1 MPTVGDARATDA
13 AFAAAAHVVRFST
26 SVQRIAGVT
35 MEPRAAVG
43 EYDAATGRYTLHAG
57 AGGAVRPRHDMAV
70 VLGVADD
77 DVRMVMHDVGGN
89 FGTRGASNPE
99 FALVAWAAR
108 RVGRAVKWTCE
119 RSEAFLC
126 DYQARDLTA
135 DAELALDAGGKFLAM
150 RGTNMVNSGAY
161 PVSFGPLHKGVE
173 IMTSIYHVPVVHFRA
188 VRDAEQHRADAAIS
202 QLRPARGDVRDG
214 TADRSGGTPVRLRSH
229 RTAAAQS
236 GAGSPPCRTAIHSA
250 WSTTAAPITR

>member
-1 MPTVGDARATDA
+1 
-13 AFAAAAHVVRFST
+13 
-26 SVQRIAGVT
+26 
-35 MEPRAAVG
+35 
-43 EYDAATGRYTLHAG
+43 
-57 AGGAVRPRHDMAV
+57 
-70 VLGVADD
+70 
-77 DVRMVMHDVGGN
+77 MHDVGGN

-99 FALVAWAAR
+99 FALVCWAAR

-161 PVSFGPLHKGVE
+161 PLSFGPLHKGVE

-188 VRDAEQHRADAAIS
+188 CATLSNTAPTRPYRSSGRPEAMFVMERLIDLAARQCGFDRIE
-202 QLRPARGDVRDG
+202 LRRRNLVPERR
-214 TADRSGGTPVRLRSH
+214 
-229 RTAAAQS
+229 
-236 GAGSPPCRTAIHSA
+236 CRIAIRSA
-250 WSTTAAPITR
+250 WCTTAALITK